1 MVTGLLA
8 HNGLLYYLNPI
19 SDGTQ
24 GKMITGWKMID
35 GKWYY
40 FKEIDDGTM
49 GAMMSDIWIGEY
61 YVNSQGVWEE

>member
-1 MVTGLLA
+1 M
-8 HNGLLYYLNPI
+8 YYLNPI

-61 YVNSQGVWEE
+61 YVNSQGIWEE

>member
-1 MVTGLLA
+1 M
-8 HNGLLYYLNPI
+8 NPI

-61 YVNSQGVWEE
+61 YVNFQGIWEE